1 MGKTENLGIPEKM
14 EGREKREIQVSL
26 EGKVLT
32 VPRVNVELLV
42 IPDSRVLRVSQGRS
56 VLLARVSLV
65 SRELQVLRVTVERL
79 DPKGNRAFLEN
90 VAYEENRG
98 ACRMRSG
105 SWKLLASRCQPCGRS
120 WTPGVRVLAAS
131 CRCLSG
137 DKVPRG
143 TLVTQ
148 ALQARR
154 APLVFLEN
162 VG

>member
-1 MGKTENLGIPEKM
+1 M
-14 EGREKREIQVSL
+14 EGRETREIRVLL

-32 VPRVNVELLV
+32 VPRVNAELLV
-42 IPDSRVLRVSQGRS
+42 ILDSRVLRVSQGRS

-65 SRELQVLRVTVERL
+65 SQELRVPRVTVERL

-98 ACRMRSG
+98 ACRMQSG
-105 SWKLLASRCQPCGRS
+105 SWKLLALRCRPFGKL

-137 DKVPRG
+137 DKVPKG
-143 TLVTQ
+143 TLVTV

-154 APLVFLEN
+154 APSVFLEN

>member
-1 MGKTENLGIPEKM
+1 M
-14 EGREKREIQVSL
+14 EGREKREIRVSL

-42 IPDSRVLRVSQGRS
+42 IPDSRVLRVSRGRS
-56 VLLARVSLV
+56 VLPARVSLV
-65 SRELQVLRVTVERL
+65 SRELRVLRVTVERL

-105 SWKLLASRCQPCGRS
+105 SWKLLASRCQPCGRL
-120 WTPGVRVLAAS
+120 WTPGVRVLAA
-131 CRCLSG
+131 CLSG

>member
-1 MGKTENLGIPEKM
+1 M
-14 EGREKREIQVSL
+14 EGRETREIRVPL

-32 VPRVNVELLV
+32 VPRVNAELLV
-42 IPDSRVLRVSQGRS
+42 ILDSRVLRVSRGRS

-65 SRELQVLRVTVERL
+65 SQELRVPRVTVERL

-98 ACRMRSG
+98 ACRMQNG
-105 SWKLLASRCQPCGRS
+105 SWKLLASRCRPCGKL
-120 WTPGVRVLAAS
+120 WTPGVRVLEAS

-143 TLVTQ
+143 TLVTV

>member
-1 MGKTENLGIPEKM
+1 MD
-14 EGREKREIQVSL
+14 GREKREIRVPL

-32 VPRVNVELLV
+32 VPKVNVELLV
-42 IPDSRVLRVSQGRS
+42 ILDSRVLRVSRGRS

-65 SRELQVLRVTVERL
+65 SQELRVPRVTVERL

-98 ACRMRSG
+98 ACRMQSG
-105 SWKLLASRCQPCGRS
+105 SWKLLASRCRPCGKL
-120 WTPGVRVLAAS
+120 WAPGVSL
-131 CRCLSG
+131 LSG

-143 TLVTQ
+143 TLVTV

-154 APLVFLEN
+154 APLAFLEN